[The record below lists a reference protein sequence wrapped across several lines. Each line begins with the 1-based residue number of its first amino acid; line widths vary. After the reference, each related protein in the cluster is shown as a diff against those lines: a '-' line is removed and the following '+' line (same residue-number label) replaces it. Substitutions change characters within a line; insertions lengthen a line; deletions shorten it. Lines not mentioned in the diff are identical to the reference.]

1 MKHPVPRVNGYRF
14 WTVLALSLVSACS
27 AASVDETNHRDKK
40 PKDASPTVINIDPGV
55 TRLAKEFEPRIL
67 AVMQSIARDNRISRN
82 AVETI
87 LGAKFNPEATPPG
100 RSNVWELSGPLSPG
114 HGFRIALKT
123 RKSDVLLSV
132 YVPAA
137 SPSGCYLDLARLR
150 PALVEQSHLVAHER
164 PIQGLRP
171 HVMFTEGQSITPS
184 TVVIRLFDQDV
195 AAPDGKSRRCI
206 HMLDVSAPGA
216 GHG

>member
-1 MKHPVPRVNGYRF
+1 MKHPGLRINGYRF

-27 AASVDETNHRDKK
+27 AASVEETNHRDKK
-40 PKDASPTVINIDPGV
+40 PSQAAPTAVRTGSGV
-55 TRLAKEFEPRIL
+55 ARLAKEFESRIL
-67 AVMQSIARDNRISRN
+67 AVMQLIARDKRISRD
-82 AVETI
+82 AVETT
-87 LGAKFNPEATPPG
+87 LGAKLSPEASPPG

-114 HGFRIALKT
+114 HGFRIALKA

-137 SPSGCYLDLARLR
+137 SASGCYLDLARLR

-171 HVMFTEGQSITPS
+171 HVMFTEGQAVAPS

-195 AAPDGKSRRCI
+195 AVPDGKSRRCI
-206 HMLDVSAPGA
+206 HMIDVSGPGA
-216 GHG
+216 

>member
-1 MKHPVPRVNGYRF
+1 MKHPGPRINGYRL

-27 AASVDETNHRDKK
+27 AASVDETGHRERK
-40 PKDASPTVINIDPGV
+40 PTEATPTAVSTDPGV
-55 TRLAKEFEPRIL
+55 ARLAKEFEPRIL
-67 AVMQSIARDNRISRN
+67 AVMQSIARDKRINRD

-100 RSNVWELSGPLSPG
+100 RSNVWELCGPLSPG
-114 HGFRIALKT
+114 HGFRIALKA

-137 SPSGCYLDLARLR
+137 NASGCYLDLARLR

-171 HVMFTEGQSITPS
+171 HVMFTEGQAIAPS

-206 HMLDVSAPGA
+206 HVLDVSAPGV
-216 GHG
+216 

>member
-1 MKHPVPRVNGYRF
+1 MTTSAARVNGWRLSAI
-14 WTVLALSLVSACS
+14 LALSLVSGCS
-27 AASVDETNHRDKK
+27 AASM
-40 PKDASPTVINIDPGV
+40 DAPTHLNRSEHATPPGGLPTDPGV
-55 TRLAKEFEPRIL
+55 ARLAQEFEPRVL
-67 AVMQSIARDNRISRN
+67 ALIQRIARDKRISRD
-82 AVETI
+82 AVETT
-87 LGAKFNPEATPPG
+87 LGAKLNPEASPPG
-100 RSNVWELSGPLSPG
+100 RSNVWELSGSLSPG
-114 HGFRIALKT
+114 HGFRIALKA
-123 RKSDVLLSV
+123 RKSDVRLSV

-137 SPSGCYLDLARLR
+137 NASGCYLDLARLR

-171 HVMFTEGQSITPS
+171 HVMFTEGQAIAPS

-216 GHG
+216 

>member
-1 MKHPVPRVNGYRF
+1 MKHPGPRINGYRF
-14 WTVLALSLVSACS
+14 WMVFALSLVSACS
-27 AASVDETNHRDKK
+27 AASVDETNDRGKK
-40 PKDASPTVINIDPGV
+40 PKESTQTAVSTDPGLA
-55 TRLAKEFEPRIL
+55 RLAKEFEPRIL
-67 AVMQSIARDNRISRN
+67 AVMQLIARDKRISRD
-82 AVETI
+82 AVETT
-87 LGAKFNPEATPPG
+87 LGAKLSPEASPPG
-100 RSNVWELSGPLSPG
+100 RSNVWELSGALSPG
-114 HGFRIALKT
+114 HGFRIALKA

-137 SPSGCYLDLARLR
+137 SASGCYLDLARLR

-171 HVMFTEGQSITPS
+171 NVMFTEGQAIAPS
-184 TVVIRLFDQDV
+184 TVVIRLFDQNV

-216 GHG
+216 